1 LIFISFQGQ
10 EIQIR
15 DLQNDKRIHAKKVQ
29 EFEELKRVLKAT
41 EDKIDDFEL
50 KLNEK
55 ETENCSLKTK
65 ITKLEADL
73 SRIDHEYQKMRNK
86 FL

>member
-1 LIFISFQGQ
+1 MFQSQ
-10 EIQIR
+10 DIHIR
-15 DLQNDKRIHAKKVQ
+15 DLQNEKRIHAKKCQ
-29 EFEELKRVLKAT
+29 EYEELKRVLKAT
-41 EDKIDDFEL
+41 EDKIDDLEL

-73 SRIDHEYQKMRNK
+73 SRIDHEYQKMRSK